1 MSKQKGLPGAWINWF
16 TMNNARYNRA
26 LRDLLD
32 LQRSIEEF
40 LTKYNLQETNSDFR
54 SVFENIGQARID
66 TTEIAH
72 LAGIKT
78 RITKYVESKNLSPL
92 LDKLHND
99 LEDLKRVLFTRTL
112 SSDVLG
118 KRLLTLHESFKN
130 FLMAISQIEYK

>member
-1 MSKQKGLPGAWINWF
+1 MSKQKGLPGAWISWF
-16 TMNNARYNRA
+16 TMNNARHNRA

-32 LQRSIEEF
+32 LQSSIEEF
-40 LTKYNLQETNSDFR
+40 LAKYNLQETSSDFR

-72 LAGIKT
+72 LAGTKI
-78 RITKYVESKNLSPL
+78 RIAKYVESKNLSPL

-130 FLMAISQIEYK
+130 FLTAISQIEYK